1 MQTKY
6 FDPDAVDFFRCFTL
20 ENSRGESL
28 FELRPIAYHANGGID
43 TAIAKHE
50 AMQDS
55 SSPERQARVAE
66 LARLYESMEPMGIS
80 PLDGEGV

>member
-6 FDPDAVDFFRCFTL
+6 FDPAAVDFFRNFTL

-28 FELRPIAYHANGGID
+28 FELRPIAYSVNAGID
-43 TAIAKHE
+43 HAARKHE
-50 AMQDS
+50 AMKDS
-55 SSPERQARVAE
+55 NSPERKARVAE
-66 LARLYESMEPMGIS
+66 LARLYETMEPMGIS